1 MHPTGMHAQSRE
13 SLRAASER
21 LDDLAGSGDAATL
34 TEVSEQL
41 FAVVDLLG
49 REHRLRRALS
59 DPSTDGQARERLADA
74 LLGGQLGEAT
84 MTVLRSLV
92 QARWSSGADFTD
104 AVELLGVQAALA
116 VAEQED
122 VLDDV
127 EDELFRFGRILDRES
142 ALRAALTDSVVPV
155 PRRTALLAGLLGE
168 RVRPVT
174 RRLLDHVIRQPR
186 GRSVERAI
194 EELTRAAAQ
203 RRQRLIADVEVA
215 APLTDAQ
222 IERLGTALSGIY
234 GRAMALQVSLNPTL
248 LGGMTVR
255 VADEVIDGSVARRL
269 ADARARF
276 GGPLS

>member
-1 MHPTGMHAQSRE
+1 MHAQSRE

-186 GRSVERAI
+186 GRAVERAI